1 MRNAMKVAEII
12 RANGRQLVKLP
23 EEFHVEGDTVSIRR
37 QGEAIILE
45 PVKST
50 AWPPGFFDRIRIDD
64 PAFERP
70 PQGQVPP
77 APNLD

>member
-1 MRNAMKVAEII
+1 MKLADIV
-12 RANGRQLVKLP
+12 RVDGSQLVRLP
-23 EEFHVEGDTVSIRR
+23 GEFHLEGDTVSIRR

-45 PVKST
+45 PVKT
-50 AWPPGFFDRIRIDD
+50 AAWPPGFFDRIRVDD

-77 APNLD
+77 ASKLD